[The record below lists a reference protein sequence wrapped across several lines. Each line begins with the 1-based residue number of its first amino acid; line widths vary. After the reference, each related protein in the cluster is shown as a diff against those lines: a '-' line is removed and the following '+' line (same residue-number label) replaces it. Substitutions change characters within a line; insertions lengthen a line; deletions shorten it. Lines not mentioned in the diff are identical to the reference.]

1 MGHSKTIILAASALA
16 VVSAAE
22 IDRDDIPAPCQAICY
37 PLVQLAAQCDRDNN
51 NDRAEIDCIC
61 QSTNPNTSATLPDC
75 DACVRQYD
83 SDSDDD
89 DDDDGDV
96 ADLRRECNLPRIAA
110 FTGQTVAAPLGPLPS
125 RTAAGSVAT
134 SPTSVSTTVTADGT
148 TRTTVIVVGQTSGA
162 NAGTTATPTATNQ
175 DSGAEKLGAGVAAAG
190 IFAAVAAFA

>member
-1 MGHSKTIILAASALA
+1 MHSKNLILAASVLA
-16 VVSAAE
+16 VASAAE

-89 DDDDGDV
+89 DDDDGGMF
-96 ADLRRECNLPRIAA
+96 A
-110 FTGQTVAAPLGPLPS
+110 F
-125 RTAAGSVAT
+125 
-134 SPTSVSTTVTADGT
+134 
-148 TRTTVIVVGQTSGA
+148 
-162 NAGTTATPTATNQ
+162 
-175 DSGAEKLGAGVAAAG
+175 
-190 IFAAVAAFA
+190 

>member
-1 MGHSKTIILAASALA
+1 MG
-16 VVSAAE
+16 
-22 IDRDDIPAPCQAICY
+22 
-37 PLVQLAAQCDRDNN
+37 
-51 NDRAEIDCIC
+51 
-61 QSTNPNTSATLPDC
+61 
-75 DACVRQYD
+75 
-83 SDSDDD
+83 

-110 FTGQTVAAPLGPLPS
+110 FTGQTGAATLGPLTS

-162 NAGTTATPTATNQ
+162 NAGTTATPTNQ

>member
-1 MGHSKTIILAASALA
+1 MGATMHSKNLILAASVLA
-16 VVSAAE
+16 VASAAE

-96 ADLRRECNLPRIAA
+96 ADLRRECNLPRLAA
-110 FTGQTVAAPLGPLPS
+110 FTGQTGSATLGPLTS

-162 NAGTTATPTATNQ
+162 NAG
-175 DSGAEKLGAGVAAAG
+175 

>member
-1 MGHSKTIILAASALA
+1 MGTTMHSKTIILAASALA

-37 PLVQLAAQCDRDNN
+37 PLVQLAEQCDRDNS

-61 QSTNPNTSATLPDC
+61 QSTSPNTSATLGDC

-110 FTGQTVAAPLGPLPS
+110 FTRP
-125 RTAAGSVAT
+125 
-134 SPTSVSTTVTADGT
+134 
-148 TRTTVIVVGQTSGA
+148 TVIVVGQTSGA